1 MKCPE
6 ITQKIM
12 RLGESPLKI
21 IELLIKFLL
30 ESKINTVL
38 HGLSSALHVLTL
50 SCSAVLDLFFYF
62 YLFYLIYL
70 MIGLE
75 ASFENQ
81 TIQFKYTRIS
91 LTWKKPT
98 KQTNKTQQRNS
109 FGSLPLEFITYLNEN
124 WFQCLFG
131 QSKTFQKIKEISSG
145 GGCCLGE
152 GRWKVKYCKTALCW

>member
-1 MKCPE
+1 
-6 ITQKIM
+6 M

-38 HGLSSALHVLTL
+38 RGLSSALHVLTL
-50 SCSAVLDLFFYF
+50 SCSAVLDL
-62 YLFYLIYL
+62 LFYL

-91 LTWKKPT
+91 LTWKK
-98 KQTNKTQQRNS
+98 TNKAKKKQQRNS

-124 WFQCLFG
+124 
-131 QSKTFQKIKEISSG
+131 
-145 GGCCLGE
+145 
-152 GRWKVKYCKTALCW
+152 